1 MIMLTG
7 LLALVLVF
15 LLAAW
20 LPPAVD
26 WHLYF
31 RPAAQE
37 LLHGRS
43 PYTVEGFPSPP
54 WALLPML
61 PLALLPEHVG
71 RALFFVLS
79 LGAFVYAA
87 YRLGASATTML
98 FFLLS
103 PPVLHSLLN
112 GNEDSL
118 VLLGFV
124 LPPPVG
130 LLFLSIKPQMGA
142 GVALFWLVEA
152 WREGKLLAVAK
163 TFTPVAMAWL
173 ASFLLFGLWPLRWQQ
188 EIDQWWN
195 ASAWPLSIPVG
206 LALLVAAMRL
216 RRKEFAMAAA
226 PCLSP
231 YVLLHAWAGALAA
244 LMTLPAEMI
253 AAVLGLWIIVL
264 SLLLGF

>member
-1 MIMLTG
+1 M
-7 LLALVLVF
+7 LVLIF
-15 LLAAW
+15 LLASW

-26 WHLYF
+26 WHLFF

-71 RALFFVLS
+71 RALFFILS
-79 LGAFVYAA
+79 LGVFAYVA
-87 YRLGASATTML
+87 YRLGASATTMF
-98 FFLLS
+98 FFLVS

-112 GNEDSL
+112 GNVDSW

-130 LLFLSIKPQMGA
+130 LLFLSIKPQIGV

-152 WREGKLLAVAK
+152 WRKGKMAAVVK
-163 TFTPVAMAWL
+163 TFAPTTIAWL
-173 ASFLLFGLWPLRWQQ
+173 ASFLLYGLWPLRWQQ
-188 EIDQWWN
+188 EVEVWWN

-206 LALLVAAMRL
+206 VALMVAAVRL
-216 RRKEFAMAAA
+216 RQKEFAMAAA

-231 YVLLHAWAGALAA
+231 YVLLHAWGGALAA

-253 AAVLGLWIIVL
+253 AVVLGLWIIVL
-264 SLLLGF
+264 SSLLGF